1 MKNIFNI
8 KTFIAYVWFFMLDMR
23 MQTLVSEV
31 EPWLRW
37 ATEGEPDAEEII
49 SWSTEVFQYASM
61 TGVISG
67 PILGIFLD
75 KVIIWIENSSLKI
88 NNRKINHQTSSYLVS
103 LASMCVIGLVFAL
116 ISWLLTL
123 GKTGGLLW
131 FIYIMFIGARNIFY
145 GIRGIYIMSF
155 SKAEYLGRI
164 FSFMSFLQVLAAA
177 TPPLF
182 TYLCQAY
189 FDHNYGQLN
198 WVLVGTSLL
207 SGVLPFIWFL
217 KNKGKSLGE
226 DGNSER
232 VAYKNENFDDK
243 DS

>member
-1 MKNIFNI
+1 MTSNDHDLPQNTTFK
-8 KTFIAYVWFFMLDMR
+8 KTTLYVWFFMLDMR

-123 GKTGGLLW
+123 GKTGQVDQFRVEL
-131 FIYIMFIGARNIFY
+131 IYCC
-145 GIRGIYIMSF
+145 F
-155 SKAEYLGRI
+155 SC
-164 FSFMSFLQVLAAA
+164 
-177 TPPLF
+177 TP
-182 TYLCQAY
+182 
-189 FDHNYGQLN
+189 
-198 WVLVGTSLL
+198 V
-207 SGVLPFIWFL
+207 
-217 KNKGKSLGE
+217 
-226 DGNSER
+226 
-232 VAYKNENFDDK
+232 
-243 DS
+243 